1 VHSESEAL
9 QEAEIEEETEQAETG
24 PASVSFTEQMHGWF
38 SAGVSDPEKG
48 RGLGR
53 DRSRRM
59 MFELTITAPDIDAFV
74 RDPLHPATA
83 EGYVLADQFGG
94 RLPVERGWFNLFVKD
109 GGPDAAGRKMLYRL
123 WLRDP
128 GGTPLTFVG
137 HKDVRNDAGFD
148 VWADTTTL
156 YVTVL
161 RGHVPPPSDS
171 TDNRPE
177 AVAGAG
183 ILYIRP
189 WDFARQLTTFRAVG
203 PSPASALAAFGKVFL
218 GELWQV
224 YSGRVTG
231 KVTGRQ

>member
-1 VHSESEAL
+1 
-9 QEAEIEEETEQAETG
+9 
-24 PASVSFTEQMHGWF
+24 
-38 SAGVSDPEKG
+38 
-48 RGLGR
+48 
-53 DRSRRM
+53 M

-74 RDPLHPATA
+74 RDPSHPATA

-94 RLPVERGWFNLFVKD
+94 RVPVERGWFNLFVKD
-109 GGPDAAGRKMLYRL
+109 GPEGDGRKMLYRL

-128 GGTPLTFVG
+128 GGTPLTFLG
-137 HKDVRNDAGFD
+137 HKDVRNDPGFD

-161 RGHVPPPSDS
+161 RGHLPPPDTATAAATATAATADAAASAA
-171 TDNRPE
+171 

-183 ILYIRP
+183 VLYIRP